1 MSRSIKTIISTFTRT
16 EGRGVHLKRSLG
28 AGKVKKF
35 NPFLLFDHFKGSQGS
50 FPPHP
55 HLGHETVTYMLG
67 GSVAH
72 EDFTGSRGII
82 REGDLQFMTAGR
94 GIVHSEIPIPSQDG
108 SPTNGLQLWVDL
120 PAAFKETEPRYR
132 DLRTWEIPEVTDQDG
147 KLKVR
152 VISGES
158 YGAKSNSNLAYTPIH
173 YYHFTLLPGARFI
186 QLVPKTFN
194 FFLYVVK
201 GNKLSLENSEK
212 PVNCEETV
220 FFEQDGEAI
229 SGGNFANNSDTIEF
243 VLIGGEVL
251 DQKMLH
257 YGAFVGTSTSRIQ
270 KGMADFENAREGF
283 ERVQTWTSLIGDGVT
298 EEMINNE
305 LNGSYEARDRARRDY
320 LETNGQN

>member
-1 MSRSIKTIISTFTRT
+1 MSRSIKAIISTFVRT

-35 NPFLLFDHFKGSQGS
+35 NPFLLFDHFKGSDGT

-82 REGDLQFMTAGR
+82 REGDLQFMTAGQ

-120 PAAFKETEPRYR
+120 PAALKETEPRYR
-132 DLRTWEIPEVTDQDG
+132 DLRTWEIPEAVEQDG

-152 VISGES
+152 VISGKS
-158 YGAKSNSNLAYTPIH
+158 HGVTSAKNLAYTPMN
-173 YYHFTLLPGARFI
+173 YYHYTLKPGAVFK
-186 QLVPKTFN
+186 QEVPKNFN
-194 FFLYVVK
+194 FFLYLFT
-201 GNKLSLENSEK
+201 GNNLLLDGNST
-212 PVNCEETV
+212 PINYEETV

-229 SGGNFANNSDTIEF
+229 SGKNPADNSETIEF

-257 YGAFVGTSTSRIQ
+257 YGAFVGMSTSRIQ
-270 KGMADFENAREGF
+270 KGMADYENSREGF
-283 ERVQTWTSLIGDGVT
+283 EKAKSWKSLIGDGVT
-298 EEMINNE
+298 QDMIDNE
-305 LNGSYEARDRARRDY
+305 LNGSYEARERAKEAY
-320 LETNGQN
+320 LSAK